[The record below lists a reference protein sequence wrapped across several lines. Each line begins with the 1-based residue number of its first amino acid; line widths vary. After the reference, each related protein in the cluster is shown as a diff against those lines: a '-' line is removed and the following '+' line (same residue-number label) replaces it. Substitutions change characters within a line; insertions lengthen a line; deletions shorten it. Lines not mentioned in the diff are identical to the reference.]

1 MNSEG
6 ALRAGIYS
14 KAQRAFLLS
23 IRYSLLS
30 IIYYL
35 SATSL
40 RAIRGAFSMK
50 TVINQIPDKAN
61 ELVTIDCCEIT
72 QEIINLRDHAESV
85 GDNISCMVGGKS
97 VILPLS
103 DILYFEAVDEKVF
116 AYTESDVADVRGR
129 LYEYEERLADKGF
142 ARVSKS
148 VLVHIIKIKGIAPSP
163 GRKFEAELC
172 NGERVIISRQYAAD
186 LKKILL
192 GGKINEL

>member
-1 MNSEG
+1 MRTIIRNATDKSEE
-6 ALRAGIYS
+6 
-14 KAQRAFLLS
+14 K
-23 IRYSLLS
+23 
-30 IIYYL
+30 
-35 SATSL
+35 
-40 RAIRGAFSMK
+40 
-50 TVINQIPDKAN
+50 
-61 ELVTIDCCEIT
+61 VTIDCCEVT

-85 GDNISCMVGGKS
+85 GGNIAGTTDGKS

-129 LYEYEERLADKGF
+129 LYEYEERLSDKGF
-142 ARVSKS
+142 ARISKS

-192 GGKINEL
+192 GGKVNEL

>member
-1 MNSEG
+1 M
-6 ALRAGIYS
+6 YKF
-14 KAQRAFLLS
+14 KAQRAF
-23 IRYSLLS
+23 RHYSLFTIHYS
-30 IIYYL
+30 PFIIHL
-35 SATSL
+35 A
-40 RAIRGAFSMK
+40 RACACAKGHFAMK
-50 TVINQIPDKAN
+50 TVINKISDKAY
-61 ELVTIDCCEIT
+61 EKITIDCCEVT
-72 QEIINLRDHAESV
+72 QEIINLRNHAESV
-85 GDNISCMVGGKS
+85 GGSICGITDGKS

-129 LYEYEERLADKGF
+129 LYEYEERLSDKGF

-148 VLVHIIKIKGIAPSP
+148 ILVHISKIKSISPSP

-192 GGKINEL
+192 GGKVNEL

>member
-1 MNSEG
+1 
-6 ALRAGIYS
+6 
-14 KAQRAFLLS
+14 
-23 IRYSLLS
+23 
-30 IIYYL
+30 
-35 SATSL
+35 
-40 RAIRGAFSMK
+40 MK
-50 TVINQIPDKAN
+50 TVIHTIADKAD
-61 ELVTIDCCEIT
+61 ELVTIDCCEVT

-85 GDNISCMVGGKS
+85 GGNIAGTTDGKS

-129 LYEYEERLADKGF
+129 LYEYEDRLSDKGF
-142 ARVSKS
+142 ARISKS
-148 VLVHIIKIKGIAPSP
+148 VLVHLNKIVSIAPSP

-192 GGKINEL
+192 GGKVNEL